1 MTAPSRID
9 CAQRAGVPET
19 LARIRSP
26 RGTPPPDPGGGFELL
41 LRAWT
46 ATAGGLTEEA
56 TGRERAGVATDGG
69 AAAARPQDE
78 RAPASGG
85 AATHARAATP
95 GTEAR
100 VAADE
105 FVAPGAPASV
115 PDDTAAPPS
124 GGSAAQALDAKGV
137 GDPSGANDCA
147 QPDPSCATAVP
158 TPAGPTPTAAGTP
171 VQAAELALAAPT
183 FDSAGG
189 LVGDP
194 ATVGSGKGLSGA
206 PTIGAAAVADTVV
219 AGAPV
224 DGTGRAVLSAVPAA
238 AETAVAQEAGRE
250 PSVSA
255 VAEAEAKGA
264 TAHQP
269 ASGDQSARTG
279 QAAAGPRT
287 GTAAPALARGDAT
300 AQATGDG
307 GRAASAAGAA
317 RAEGH
322 ALADGSAGPGGGSV
336 PPAAT
341 TGTSGASGAHAGQ
354 AAVAAQPAT
363 SPLPRSDGS
372 GTHAPARLAEA
383 AETAVVVL
391 AARGAHHARVRLRP
405 PALGEIEVRIREHAG
420 VLSVRISAADQ
431 HSAQTLAAA
440 ADQIRRALERS
451 DLVVARVEVEVAAR
465 AADNAAGG
473 FREREN
479 DPGSNSA
486 SHPHSGDRSE
496 VAAGPEPVP
505 GNAKAVVLVRGLV
518 VDVLA

>member
-1 MTAPSRID
+1 MTPPSRID
-9 CAQRAGVPET
+9 CAQRAAVPET

-46 ATAGGLTEEA
+46 ATAGGPTDEA
-56 TGRERAGVATDGG
+56 TGRERVRG
-69 AAAARPQDE
+69 
-78 RAPASGG
+78 
-85 AATHARAATP
+85 
-95 GTEAR
+95 
-100 VAADE
+100 AADE
-105 FVAPGAPASV
+105 VVARGAPASV

-124 GGSAAQALDAKGV
+124 GGSAGRALDAKGV
-137 GDPSGANDCA
+137 GEPSGANVCA
-147 QPDPSCATAVP
+147 QQDPSCATAVP

-171 VQAAELALAAPT
+171 VQPAELALAAPT

-194 ATVGSGKGLSGA
+194 ATVGSGKELSGA
-206 PTIGAAAVADTVV
+206 PTIGAAGVADTVV
-219 AGAPV
+219 AGALV
-224 DGTGRAVLSAVPAA
+224 DGTERAVLSAVPAV

-255 VAEAEAKGA
+255 VAQAEAKGA

-269 ASGDQSARTG
+269 ASGDQSARTRQASAG
-279 QAAAGPRT
+279 LRTDTAAA
-287 GTAAPALARGDAT
+287 ALARGDAA

-307 GRAASAAGAA
+307 GPAASPAGAA

-322 ALADGSAGPGGGSV
+322 ALADGSAGPGGSV
-336 PPAAT
+336 PPVAT
-341 TGTSGASGAHAGQ
+341 TGTSGASGAQAGQ

-363 SPLPRSDGS
+363 SPLPRSDGAP
-372 GTHAPARLAEA
+372 THAPAQLAEA

-420 VLSVRISAADQ
+420 VLSVRISAADE

-451 DLVVARVEVEVAAR
+451 DLVVARVEVEAAAR

-473 FREREN
+473 FRERDNE
-479 DPGSNSA
+479 PGSNSA
-486 SHPHSGDRSE
+486 SHPHSGNRSE

-518 VDVLA
+518 IDVLA

>member
-9 CAQRAGVPET
+9 CAQRAAVPET

-124 GGSAAQALDAKGV
+124 GGSAGQALDAKGV
-137 GDPSGANDCA
+137 GDPSGANACA

-206 PTIGAAAVADTVV
+206 QTIGAAAVADTVV

-255 VAEAEAKGA
+255 VAEAMGA
-264 TAHQP
+264 G
-269 ASGDQSARTG
+269 SRTG
-279 QAAAGPRT
+279 IAAA
-287 GTAAPALARGDAT
+287 ALTRGDAT

-405 PALGEIEVRIREHAG
+405 PTLGEIEVRIREHAG

-451 DLVVARVEVEVAAR
+451 DLVVARVEVEAAAR

-473 FREREN
+473 FRERDN